1 MKNIFKH
8 TGIKS
13 AIYGLLSLLVVVALT
28 SCEDVIDFE
37 TETGPPQL
45 VVDGWITNE
54 PGSQTINLSWSSGY
68 FDNGTPKP
76 YLGAAVTVTD
86 NFGTIYEFKD
96 VAGDGKYIWQAT
108 ANDTLGHIGRSYKLQ
123 VKNGNDVFTAMNE
136 IKRVP
141 TVDSIVY
148 QNETLPFEPD
158 KGPKKGYIASFY
170 ARDFVGEGDTYW
182 IKPVIRGKAV
192 VEKPTSISIAYDA
205 AFSAGAPSDGL
216 IFILPLRQAITT
228 DSLYSAGAS
237 VGVELHSITNEAFE
251 FLKQMREQ
259 AANGGLFAV
268 PIQNLKSNVVNSN
281 ASGDKALGYF
291 GASAVSRMETTID
304 PEKARPEE

>member
-1 MKNIFKH
+1 MKNTLKN
-8 TGIKS
+8 TLAKS
-13 AIYGLLSLLVVVALT
+13 AIYSLLSLLVIVSLT
-28 SCEDVIDFE
+28 GCEDVIDFQ

-54 PGSQTINLSWSSGY
+54 PGSQTITLSWSSGY
-68 FDNGTPKP
+68 FDNGSPKP
-76 YLGAAVTVTD
+76 YLGATVTVTD
-86 NFGTIYEFKD
+86 NLGTVYEFKD
-96 VAGDGKYIWQAT
+96 VAGDGKYVWQSPGK
-108 ANDTLGHIGRSYKLQ
+108 DTLGHIGRSYKLQ
-123 VKNGNDVFTAMNE
+123 IKNGNDIFTAANE
-136 IKRVP
+136 IRRVP
-141 TVDSIVY
+141 NVDSVVY

-158 KGPKKGYIASFY
+158 KGPKKGYVASFY

-192 VEKPTSISIAYDA
+192 VEKPSLISTAYDA

-216 IFILPLRQAITT
+216 IFILPLRQSITT

-259 AANGGLFAV
+259 ASNGGLFAV
-268 PIQNLKSNVVNSN
+268 PIQNLKSNVVNTNS
-281 ASGDKALGYF
+281 SGDKALGYF
-291 GASAVSRMETTID
+291 GASAVSRMETVID
-304 PEKARPEE
+304 PAKARPED